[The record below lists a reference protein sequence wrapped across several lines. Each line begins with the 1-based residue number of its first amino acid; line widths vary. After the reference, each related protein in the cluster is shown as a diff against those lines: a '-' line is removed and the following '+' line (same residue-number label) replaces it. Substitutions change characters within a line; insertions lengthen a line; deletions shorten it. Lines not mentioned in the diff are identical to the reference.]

1 MAVATAQQ
9 VTAYAAAVSNDEV
22 GAMLEKLAAEVEAL
36 LAAMGP
42 AAPPPQH
49 AALHS
54 LLESIILTRRS
65 RDAGAAMTLLKKVR
79 YFHSL
84 IFKTQPVRNLC
95 IFFFQAVEGLL
106 DVYTLSTGVIDFEII
121 LRYRELHLRILKC
134 LQDPRAYG
142 MQWTNKH
149 VTRCLTE
156 CREEFRYNFEA
167 VDYLIRY

>member
-79 YFHSL
+79 YLHSL
-84 IFKTQPVRNLC
+84 IFKTQPTRNLC
-95 IFFFQAVEGLL
+95 IFYSRL
-106 DVYTLSTGVIDFEII
+106 
-121 LRYRELHLRILKC
+121 
-134 LQDPRAYG
+134 
-142 MQWTNKH
+142 
-149 VTRCLTE
+149 
-156 CREEFRYNFEA
+156 
-167 VDYLIRY
+167 